1 MSARGQD
8 LAPPQGAAG
17 LPYRHKAMYSLE
29 LMNEI
34 REIPADDLL
43 PEELLEQS
51 HMRELLYKGL
61 QSLPEKQRSK
71 LHIKTAFGRDT
82 WNTTVILSLLQ
93 NEKYRG
99 DALLQKTFSPS
110 LFAERSKVNN
120 GELPKFYVSDCL
132 PVIVEPDIWQQ
143 VQEEVARR
151 RAKRASSEK
160 AVNQLKGRHR
170 GKYALSDIL
179 VCGKCGSPYR
189 RTTWAKRGK
198 KKIVWRCGARL
209 DYGTQ
214 FCNESPTLEE
224 GALHAAIVNGITNQ
238 YINISADMELLRANL
253 DRALAPQVAGGEADI
268 RSRITE
274 LTQRRR
280 ELVQRCLDE
289 SDVDT
294 YALMLTNI
302 KNELDSLQE
311 RLDGIESQ
319 QKNRTITGSRMAE
332 IDELLAQF
340 AENGLEYDDILTRR
354 LISAIHVKSAD
365 EIEITF
371 KDGKMRTE
379 NLE

>member
-1 MSARGQD
+1 
-8 LAPPQGAAG
+8 
-17 LPYRHKAMYSLE
+17 
-29 LMNEI
+29 
-34 REIPADDLL
+34 
-43 PEELLEQS
+43 
-51 HMRELLYKGL
+51 
-61 QSLPEKQRSK
+61 
-71 LHIKTAFGRDT
+71 
-82 WNTTVILSLLQ
+82 
-93 NEKYRG
+93 
-99 DALLQKTFSPS
+99 
-110 LFAERSKVNN
+110 
-120 GELPKFYVSDCL
+120 
-132 PVIVEPDIWQQ
+132 
-143 VQEEVARR
+143 
-151 RAKRASSEK
+151 
-160 AVNQLKGRHR
+160 
-170 GKYALSDIL
+170 
-179 VCGKCGSPYR
+179 
-189 RTTWAKRGK
+189 
-198 KKIVWRCGARL
+198 
-209 DYGTQ
+209 
-214 FCNESPTLEE
+214 
-224 GALHAAIVNGITNQ
+224 
-238 YINISADMELLRANL
+238 MELLKANL

-319 QKNRTITGSRMAE
+319 QKNRAITGSRMAE